1 MKANSKQQPR
11 EDPGLLNA
19 MELKEEQKINTVPS
33 QPEDAPENP
42 VVNILN
48 YPPQR
53 WSNSPTYPQQ
63 QMPIGIIP
71 N

>member
-1 MKANSKQQPR
+1 MKANSEQQPR

-53 WSNSPTYPQQ
+53 
-63 QMPIGIIP
+63 
-71 N
+71 